1 MRNITNIFKSILVT
15 IIVGAALFYITLPA
29 LNFQDEGFYFFLAIL
44 AGVFFVVYIILT
56 IGTKLMGTVVMDKSY
71 KNLPVFRP
79 LIVLIGV
86 FVLLFVGG
94 SIISI
99 PLFRSDAYKDLMKVE
114 TGNFAQDVS
123 EISFNQIPLLDK
135 ASAQKLGDRKL
146 GELSDM
152 VSQFEVSNE
161 YAQINYKNRPYRVT
175 PLYYSDTFKWITN
188 TAKGLPAY
196 IRIDMIT
203 QNVEVVRLEKGMHYS
218 PSEHFNNLLSRHLR
232 FNYPTFM
239 FANPSFEI
247 DDNGQPYWI
256 APRIEKT
263 IGLFGGT
270 DINGAVLVNAVT
282 GECKYYEKNDVPMWV
297 DHVYPSDLIIE
308 QYNYHGKYINGF
320 INSIFGQ
327 KGVTVTTS
335 GYNYL
340 ALNDDIYVYT
350 GVTSTGGD
358 QSNIGFIMAN
368 QRTKQ
373 TKYYSIPGAAE
384 TSAMASAEGVV
395 QHLAYKA
402 TFPLLLNIAGQPTY
416 FLALKD
422 NASLVKQYAMVNVE
436 KYQIVATGATV
447 EETERNYTRLLS
459 QTGNIKLGAS
469 TEVTGIISDIKTAV
483 RDGNSYYY
491 FKLNESDNYFNTSA
505 SQNEYVVTLN
515 KGDKVKIKYNQG
527 SSLIL
532 QIASIEKIAG

>member
-1 MRNITNIFKSILVT
+1 MRNITNILKSLLVT
-15 IIVGAALFYITLPA
+15 IIVGAVMFYVTLPA
-29 LNFQDEGFYFFLAIL
+29 LNFQDEGFYFFLAVL
-44 AGVFFVVYIILT
+44 AGVFFVIYIILT
-56 IGTKLMGTVVMDKSY
+56 IGTKLMGTVVMDRSY
-71 KNLPVFRP
+71 KNLPVFKP
-79 LIVLIGV
+79 LVILVGIFVLI
-86 FVLLFVGG
+86 FVVG
-94 SIISI
+94 SVISI
-99 PLFRSDAYKDLMKVE
+99 PLFRSDSYRDLMKVE
-114 TGNFAQDVS
+114 QGNFSQDVA

-152 VSQFEVSNE
+152 VSQFEVSDE
-161 YAQINYKNRPYRVT
+161 YAQINYKNRPFRVT
-175 PLYYSDTFKWITN
+175 PLYYSDTFKWLTN
-188 TAKGLPAY
+188 TSKGLPAY

-203 QNVEVVRLEKGMHYS
+203 QNVEVVRLEQGMHYS
-218 PSEHFNNLLSRHLR
+218 PSEHFSNLLSRHLR

-239 FANPSFEI
+239 FATPSFEI

-256 APRIEKT
+256 APRIVKT

-270 DINGAVLVNAVT
+270 DINGAVLVNAIT
-282 GECKYYEKNDVPMWV
+282 GESKYYEKNEVPTWI
-297 DHVYPSDLIIE
+297 DHIYPSDLIIE

-358 QSNIGFIMAN
+358 QSNIGFIMTN

-373 TKYYSIPGAAE
+373 TKFYAIPGAAE

-395 QHLAYKA
+395 QHLAYRA
-402 TFPLLLNIAGQPTY
+402 TFPLLINVAGEPTY
-416 FLALKD
+416 FMALKD
-422 NASLVKQYAMVNVE
+422 NATLVKQYAMVNVQ
-436 KYQIVATGATV
+436 KYQIVATGASIDDCQ
-447 EETERNYTRLLS
+447 RNYTRLLS
-459 QTGNIKLGAS
+459 QTGNIKQGES
-469 TEVTGIISDIKTAV
+469 TELIGIISDIRNAV

-491 FKLNESDNYFNTSA
+491 FKLNESENYFSTSA

-527 SSLIL
+527 SSVIL
-532 QIASIEKIAG
+532 SISSIEKVTE